1 MGEKNIRELTGMFF
15 FFLSQWSF
23 VHSRLVQSSLPK
35 QTLKILTGRERAR
48 WFADSRITRQSH
60 HQHLKAWKG
69 FTELLRRKRGFLRST
84 TPRAKT
90 KALSTLFD
98 LLVHVAAVFQ
108 AMDGAAQGAAA
119 LCVCKAAFSLLFLPS
134 LAACN
139 SPVSFCCCC
148 LLLFTDLLVA
158 GESQDVNASCAGGGS
173 SSATATVFFLSQLWS
188 RVSLYMASVVKSP
201 TILGSKLQCSLSFS
215 GVIQIFLT
223 SAVMSQVE
231 IVGKKKP

>member
-1 MGEKNIRELTGMFF
+1 M
-15 FFLSQWSF
+15 
-23 VHSRLVQSSLPK
+23 
-35 QTLKILTGRERAR
+35 
-48 WFADSRITRQSH
+48 
-60 HQHLKAWKG
+60 
-69 FTELLRRKRGFLRST
+69 LLRRKRGFLRST
-84 TPRAKT
+84 APGAKT

-119 LCVCKAAFSLLFLPS
+119 LCVGKAAFSLLFLPS

-158 GESQDVNASCAGGGS
+158 GESQDVNAWSAGGGS
-173 SSATATVFFLSQLWS
+173 SSATATVYIYIFFFSQLWS

-201 TILGSKLQCSLSFS
+201 TILASKLQRDPCLSS

-231 IVGKKKP
+231 IVR